1 MRRDCASALEIA
13 RDTSTEEDYE
23 PVEEPYRSLYEGA
36 AAACLAGLDGRSE
49 LWDTA
54 LERFPAVDT
63 AALDCWNLEIYA
75 IFHQLVGA
83 HRANLRAEISGN
95 STRSSG
101 CPELTGLDP
110 DHGPRSGGYAITV
123 HGHDLPPFL
132 PLSWL
137 ELGVEVHA
145 ERRPDGTMTVIV
157 PAVYADVDPSVR
169 IMISDAPRID
179 APLYAY
185 FTYDD

>member
-1 MRRDCASALEIA
+1 MQRDCAGALDIA
-13 RDTSTEEDYE
+13 RGTSTEEGNQ
-23 PVEEPYRSLYEGA
+23 PVEEPYRTLYEGA

-63 AALDCWNLEIYA
+63 AALDCWTLEVYA
-75 IFHQLVGA
+75 VFDQLVDA
-83 HRANLRAEISGN
+83 HRANRRAELSSS
-95 STRSSG
+95 STHSSG
-101 CPELTGLDP
+101 CPELTGIDP

-123 HGHDLPPFL
+123 EGRNLPPFL
-132 PLSWL
+132 TLFWL
-137 ELGVEVHA
+137 VPGVEVVA
-145 ERRPDGTMTVIV
+145 ELQTDGTMTVIV
-157 PAVYADVDPSVR
+157 PAVDADEDPSVM
-169 IMISDAPRID
+169 IKISDAPRID